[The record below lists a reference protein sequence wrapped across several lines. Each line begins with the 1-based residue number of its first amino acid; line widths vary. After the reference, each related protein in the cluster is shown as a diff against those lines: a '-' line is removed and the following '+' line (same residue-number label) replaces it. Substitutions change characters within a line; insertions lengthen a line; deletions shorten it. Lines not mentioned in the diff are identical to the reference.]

1 MALTNA
7 DRAEIMAKFAFALK
21 TTLVHQKFK

>member
-7 DRAEIMAKFAFALK
+7 DRAEIMAKFARAEND
-21 TTLVHQKFK
+21 TGSP

>member
-7 DRAEIMAKFAFALK
+7 DRAEIIAKFARAEND
-21 TTLVHQKFK
+21 TGSPE